1 MGTWIKKY
9 TLCEKEENQ
18 FLEMK
23 NDFQSQLNISIEQ
36 YRKICVSGRYFNFLT
51 SFCKI
56 MSLLDIQCC
65 GKSSSLFLRQKSD
78 KKLARRIFSP
88 IQQTDFEQQD
98 QHEIA
103 NHYKDFKRKRVYKEH
118 RRRQSYPAKYLGSRN
133 KRLSLTSTRE
143 ILQMPCFVFPR

>member
-1 MGTWIKKY
+1 MDKKVY
-9 TLCEKEENQ
+9 FMWKRRKPIFGNEEKTFSHSLI
-18 FLEMK
+18 FL
-23 NDFQSQLNISIEQ
+23 LNSNEKSALLAGILIS
-36 YRKICVSGRYFNFLT
+36 KIVLQ
-51 SFCKI
+51 I

-88 IQQTDFEQQD
+88 IQQTDVEQQD

-103 NHYKDFKRKRVYKEH
+103 NHYKDFKRKRVYKEQ